1 VLKALLTNEKKQ
13 LKDLYKICFPEDGA
27 DYVSYFFDGKYDPKK
42 TILKKINGRA
52 VSALHLVDKYIY
64 IKGHA
69 FFAPFI
75 VAAGTLPA
83 FRGNKIMERL
93 ILEAFK
99 RLRGAG
105 VCFVALNTH
114 IHGYYKRHGFITYSF
129 VKNYKIN
136 ATKELPYK
144 LVELKS
150 TSVEAAELLVE
161 TYKNFV
167 KEYNGYTVR
176 DKTYFIRW
184 QNEAFADGGKIYFV
198 KSDGKYIGYILT
210 DGDIAEFC
218 LADYDVAASIKELN
232 GLSAKIFGGE
242 NDEQY
247 NMIRL
252 LNPAVA
258 LENIAFDKCVTKTV
272 SIKITDVQIP
282 ENNTTLRLNI
292 AGGKCRAEKADGFD
306 YTVGI
311 ERLAALIMGVK
322 DTSVGDAC
330 GGRTS
335 DDDGKNDGGNASGG
349 AVDKSAG
356 STDGLSELFY
366 KCDNFVFDKF

>member
-1 VLKALLTNEKKQ
+1 MLGALLTTEKKQ

-27 DYVSYFFDGKYDPKK
+27 DYISYFFDNKYDPKK

-93 ILEAFK
+93 ILETFK

-105 VCFVALNTH
+105 VCLVALNTH

-129 VKNYKIN
+129 VRDYKIN

-150 TSVEAAELLVE
+150 TSMEAAELLVK

-167 KEYNGYTVR
+167 REYNGYTVR
-176 DKTYFIRW
+176 DKAYFIQW
-184 QNEAFADGGKIYFV
+184 QNEVFADGGKIFFV
-198 KSDGKYIGYILT
+198 KSGGKYIGYILT
-210 DGDIAEFC
+210 DGGQIAEFC
-218 LADYDVAASIKELN
+218 LADFAVAASIKEFD
-232 GLSAKIFGGE
+232 GLSAKILGGG

-252 LNPAVA
+252 INPAVA
-258 LENIAFDKCVTKTV
+258 LENISFDKSVTRSV
-272 SIKITDVQIP
+272 SIKIADAQIA
-282 ENNTTLRLNI
+282 ENNTALRLNI
-292 AGGKCRAEKADGFD
+292 AGGKCRVEKADGFD
-306 YTVGI
+306 YTVDI
-311 ERLAALIMGVK
+311 ARLTALIMGVG
-322 DTSVGDAC
+322 DT
-330 GGRTS
+330 
-335 DDDGKNDGGNASGG
+335 DGGACVRTGIADATVNGEASGG
-349 AVDKSAG
+349 TKNGGVAG
-356 STDGLSELFY
+356 GGSDDLSELFY